1 MQYNVTITTFLKP
14 LYQEVCEF
22 MCINMVSIIGHNTWN
37 TTIDIIGLK
46 KKMNSREI
54 CPKKKPVE
62 NVICLLNTH
71 DQN

>member
-1 MQYNVTITTFLKP
+1 MQYNVTITIFLKP

-22 MCINMVSIIGHNTWN
+22 MCIKMVSIIGHNTWN

-46 KKMNSREI
+46 KKMNSRE
-54 CPKKKPVE
+54 KTVE